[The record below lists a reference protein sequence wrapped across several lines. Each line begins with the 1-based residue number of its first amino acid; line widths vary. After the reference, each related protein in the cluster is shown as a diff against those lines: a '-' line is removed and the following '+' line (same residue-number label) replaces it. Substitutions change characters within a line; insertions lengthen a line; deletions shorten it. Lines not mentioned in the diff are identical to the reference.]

1 MKPLLVDS
9 SWTLFLDR
17 DGVINVRKMDGYI
30 QSVNE
35 FEFLP
40 NIASTIAEMSHVFNH
55 IFVVTNQQG
64 ISKGLMTEGNL
75 FDIHRYMMEE
85 IELLGGK
92 ITQCYHASALNSEN
106 SPMRKPNT
114 GMGLLAKENYP
125 EIDFEKSIM
134 VGDSDT
140 DIEFGIK
147 LGMKT
152 VRIVTSEKINVP
164 ANYSLNSL
172 DELGNIIVTKE

>member
-17 DGVINVRKMDGYI
+17 DGVINVRKMGGYI
-30 QSVNE
+30 QSIDE
-35 FEFLP
+35 FKFLP
-40 NIASTIAEMSHVFNH
+40 NIASTIAEMSHIFNH
-55 IFVVTNQQG
+55 VFVVTNQQG

-75 FDIHRYMMEE
+75 FDIHRYMMQE
-85 IELLGGK
+85 IEQLGGK

-164 ANYSLNSL
+164 ADYSLNSL